1 MLSKK
6 EINFFLDNGYLIIKD
21 FYPKK
26 LIINLKKDIFNL
38 SQELYFFNYGN
49 KKDIK
54 FTEKNFDYYLALALK
69 NNQREFVSKFY
80 DIIKKFDSI
89 YDFSFYKKNKQVAKK
104 LLKAKNV
111 GTLIRACGIRMDY
124 PNDKVHLT
132 QLHQDYI
139 QNLGSPAGLVFYST
153 IRKVTKKDGPV
164 LVYPKSN
171 KLGISKVKIHK
182 KQATKSRS
190 YILDLPKNYETKTK
204 NKSIFVNVG
213 DLVIFDFLLLHK
225 SSYNYSNNIRWSII
239 SRFFSFDSDIGKK
252 NMFVGGLQ
260 ENIYFENVHPEKVTY
275 EN

>member
-1 MLSKK
+1 M
-6 EINFFLDNGYLIIKD
+6 
-21 FYPKK
+21 
-26 LIINLKKDIFNL
+26 
-38 SQELYFFNYGN
+38 
-49 KKDIK
+49 
-54 FTEKNFDYYLALALK
+54 ALALK

-164 LVYPKSN
+164 LIYPKSN
-171 KLGISKVKIHK
+171 KLGISKVKIYK

-204 NKSIFVNVG
+204 NKSVFVNVG

-225 SSYNYSNNIRWSII
+225 SSYNYSNDIRWSII
-239 SRFFSFDSDIGKK
+239 SRFFSFDSDIGKR

-260 ENIYFENVHPEKVTY
+260 ENIYFENVHPEKVKY